1 MLPLTYVPAIHVFFA
16 ASKTWITGTSPAMTK
31 AIHWS
36 PTKKKLMSET
46 SPLFLG
52 IVSGERRC
60 DHAEVAD
67 RVARIA
73 SGLHQ
78 LGVGQGACVCVL
90 MRNDITFIE
99 AAYAAMRLGA
109 YGVPVNWHFKP
120 EEINYILEDS
130 QSSVLIGHADLL
142 HPLRG
147 AIPAGVTVLSVPTPP
162 EILGAYRIDPDLLAP
177 PDFAID
183 LESWLTQY
191 SPYEG
196 PVVPQ
201 PQNMIYTSGTT
212 GHPKGVRRAA
222 PTPEQTRASERMR
235 ALIYGL
241 RPGVRALLPGPLY
254 HSAPNSFGLRS
265 GRLGGAL
272 VLMPRFEPEEF
283 LRLIEAQAIDTLFM
297 VPTMFIRL
305 LKLPEAVRKKY
316 DVSSLRHIVHA
327 AAPCPADAK
336 RAMIEWWGPIITEYY
351 GSTEAGALTFAT
363 SDDAL
368 KKPGTVGR
376 ILEGVE
382 LRFLGDHGGPVAPG
396 EIGEIYSRAADQ
408 PDFAYHNKPEKRA
421 EVERDGFVTSG
432 DVGYID
438 PDGYVFICD
447 RKRDMVISGGVN
459 IYPAEIEAALHAV
472 PGVHDCA
479 VFGIPDE
486 EFGEAL
492 MAVVEPQPG
501 VTLEAA
507 DIRRQLKTSLA
518 DYKVPKHVEIHRALP
533 REDSGKIFKRRL
545 RDPYWERAG
554 RKI

>member
-1 MLPLTYVPAIHVFFA
+1 
-16 ASKTWITGTSPAMTK
+16 
-31 AIHWS
+31 
-36 PTKKKLMSET
+36 MSET
-46 SPLFLG
+46 SQPFLG
-52 IVSGERRC
+52 IISGERRRE
-60 DHAEVAD
+60 HAEVAD
-67 RVARIA
+67 RAARIA
-73 SGLHQ
+73 GGLHR
-78 LGVGQGACVCVL
+78 LGVKQGDSVCVL
-90 MRNDITFIE
+90 MRNDIAFIE
-99 AAYAAMRLGA
+99 AAFATMRLGA

-120 EEINYILEDS
+120 EEVNYILEDS
-130 QSSVLIGHADLL
+130 GTSVLIGHADML

-147 AIPAGVTVLSVPTPP
+147 AISPRVTVLSVPTPP
-162 EILGAYRIDPDLLAP
+162 EILKNYKIDPDWLAP

-183 LESWLTQY
+183 LESWISEQA
-191 SPYEG
+191 PYDG
-196 PVVPQ
+196 PAVPQ

-222 PTPEQTRASERMR
+222 PTPDQLRASERMR
-235 ALIYGL
+235 SLIYGL
-241 RPGVRALLPGPLY
+241 KPGVRSLLPGPLY

-283 LRLIEAQAIDTLFM
+283 LRLIEQQRIDTLFM

-305 LKLPEAVRKKY
+305 LKLPEAVRRKY
-316 DVSSLRHIVHA
+316 DVSSLRHVVHA

-351 GSTEAGALTFAT
+351 GSTEAGAITFAT
-363 SDDAL
+363 SEDAL
-368 KKPGTVGR
+368 KKPGTVGKV
-376 ILEGVE
+376 LDGVE
-382 LRFLGDHGGPVAPG
+382 VRFLGEDGAALPKG
-396 EIGEIYSRAADQ
+396 EIGEIYSRTIDQ

-421 EVERDGFVTSG
+421 EVDRDGFVTSG

-479 VFGIPDE
+479 VFGIPDA

-501 VTLEAA
+501 VTLEIS
-507 DIRRQLKTSLA
+507 DIRAQLKTALA
-518 DYKVPKHVEIHRALP
+518 DYKVPKHVEIQGSLP

-545 RDPYWERAG
+545 RDPYWEQAG
-554 RKI
+554 RRI